1 MAVFVCAACTY
12 PSRNE
17 AGCDNPA
24 CLENPTLSDA
34 HKDSMRERAAAYAK
48 QKAIDDA
55 RMKSRADLRK
65 RGFTTA
71 F

>member
-1 MAVFVCAACTY
+1 MIFICEACTY

-17 AGCDNPA
+17 TGCDNPA
-24 CLENPTLSDA
+24 CLENPTLSEA
-34 HKDSMRERAAAYAK
+34 HKTKLRAMSAEAARRRAEEEAK
-48 QKAIDDA
+48 RA
-55 RMKSRADLRK
+55 MRADLRK